1 MGGSYYDRDTTS
13 YPTSTTNTTSNNF
26 NNPVGL
32 QGTLHEHLDPK
43 KYSKIGENSYTQ
55 ISTFSR
61 SPIVFGLDVTGSM
74 GEWVKIIY
82 DKLPMFYGQVIQQK
96 YLEDPSISFCAVGDS
111 DWSIAPLQ
119 VSTFS
124 QGLEIDDQIK
134 KLFLEGG
141 GGGNGKE
148 SYELLAYFYL
158 NKVNLQNCQFPFLF
172 ITGDEIFFEK
182 ITSKALKKVL
192 NIDQNDENN
201 ENNNNNE
208 INIDLELDS
217 VEIFKKLCAKYNVFH
232 IRKSYSDPKTEKIMA
247 KKWADAIGKERILDV
262 ETPKACIDVILG
274 AISLTS
280 GSRNLEGYIEDMKQR
295 GQTPDRIKEVTR
307 ALILYSSRL
316 QTGKIEPVIN
326 EFKYKNYEDEF
337 GNVLVEELE
346 EPNRK
351 EAMDLLNEF
360 KKNFIFPIKNE
371 KEEENQQKI
380 QKIMKDIPAELFCP
394 ITGDLFTHPVLTE
407 DGQTYE
413 RTAIEQW
420 FKYGHMK
427 SPLCG
432 SRLNSTDLISNRSIK
447 NLVEFYKNR
456 DYDD

>member
-1 MGGSYYDRDTTS
+1 MGGSYYDRDTTIN
-13 YPTSTTNTTSNNF
+13 TNTITTSSSASNF
-26 NNPVGL
+26 NTPVGL

-43 KYSKIGENSYTQ
+43 KYSATLENESTK

-119 VSTFS
+119 VTTFS

-158 NKVNLQNCQFPFLF
+158 NKVNLENSQFPFLF
-172 ITGDEIFFEK
+172 ITGDEIFFDK
-182 ITSKALKKVL
+182 ITAKALKAVF
-192 NIDQNDENN
+192 NIDLGIG
-201 ENNNNNE
+201 NNNNNN
-208 INIDLELDS
+208 NIELDS
-217 VEIFKKLCAKYNVFH
+217 TEIFKQLCGKYNVFH
-232 IRKSYSDPKTEKIMA
+232 IRKSYSEPKTEKIMQ
-247 KKWADAIGKERILDV
+247 KRWADAIGKERILDV
-262 ETPKACIDVILG
+262 ENPKACIDVILG
-274 AISLTS
+274 AIALTS
-280 GSRNLEGYIEDMKQR
+280 GARNLEGYIEDMKIR

-326 EFKYKNYEDEF
+326 EFKYKNFEDEF
-337 GNVLVEELE
+337 GNVLIEELE
-346 EPNRK
+346 MPNLNA
-351 EAMDLLNEF
+351 AMELLKEF
-360 KKNFIFPIKNE
+360 KKNFIMPNINDPNLQKLKKVHGFM
-371 KEEENQQKI
+371 KE
-380 QKIMKDIPAELFCP
+380 IPAELLCP
-394 ITGDLFTHPVLTE
+394 ITGDLFVNPVLTE

-413 RTAIEQW
+413 KTAIEEW

-432 SRLNSTDLISNRSIK
+432 SRLNTTDLVSNRSIK
-447 NLVEFYKNR
+447 ILCDFYRNM
-456 DYDD
+456 D